1 MAERPKKVHENHRKP
16 KPWDHDG
23 IDHWKIEPWSKEDAE
38 KVRPFAEESLFATLF
53 PKYREKYL
61 QEAWPAVTSILA
73 EHGIDCVLDLVEGS
87 LTVKT
92 TRRTRDPFII
102 LKARDMI
109 KLLAR
114 SVPLEKAQTVL
125 QDDVMCDVIKIGGIV
140 RNKERFVKRRARLL
154 GPNGNTLK
162 ALELLTN
169 CYILVQGNTV
179 SVVGGHKGLKEVRRV
194 VEECMNNVHP
204 IYNIKRLMLKQ
215 QLAKDPKL
223 ADENWERF
231 LPKFKKTSQAAKPK
245 KPQNARPP
253 REKAL
258 FPPPPMPRKEDIAMM
273 TGQAFFEKKD
283 DKRKKKKEQ
292 AERGGKEEG
301 EGGETVPKKQKKRQR
316 EEEEEQQQSKQVLTQ
331 HCTSEP
337 SLVDA
342 RTAMEIANR
351 LKSGGEVEKPE
362 PPKKLKGEPEKH
374 LKMQEKAEMKKAQ
387 KKNKKDNKKKKKKS
401 KK

>member
-1 MAERPKKVHENHRKP
+1 MEEGLPAKRKHENHRKE
-16 KPWDHDG
+16 KPWDNES
-23 IDHWKIEPWSKEDAE
+23 INHWEITPWTAEDSS

-61 QEAWPAVTSILA
+61 QSVWDEVTRILA
-73 EHGIDCVLDLVEGS
+73 EYGVDCALDLVEGS

-92 TRRTRDPFII
+92 TRKTRDPFII

-114 SVPLEKAQTVL
+114 SVPVEKAKTIL

-169 CYILVQGNTV
+169 CYVLVQGNTV
-179 SVVGGHKGLKEVRRV
+179 SCIGGVKGLKEVRRV

-223 ADENWERF
+223 ANENWERF
-231 LPKFKKTSQAAKPK
+231 LPKFKKTTQPHKPK
-245 KPQNARPP
+245 K
-253 REKAL
+253 
-258 FPPPPMPRKEDIAMM
+258 I
-273 TGQAFFEKKD
+273 
-283 DKRKKKKEQ
+283 
-292 AERGGKEEG
+292 
-301 EGGETVPKKQKKRQR
+301 VKKRRSRCSLLRPCR
-316 EEEEEQQQSKQVLTQ
+316 ERKTL
-331 HCTSEP
+331 P
-337 SLVDA
+337 
-342 RTAMEIANR
+342 
-351 LKSGGEVEKPE
+351 
-362 PPKKLKGEPEKH
+362 
-374 LKMQEKAEMKKAQ
+374 
-387 KKNKKDNKKKKKKS
+387 
-401 KK
+401 